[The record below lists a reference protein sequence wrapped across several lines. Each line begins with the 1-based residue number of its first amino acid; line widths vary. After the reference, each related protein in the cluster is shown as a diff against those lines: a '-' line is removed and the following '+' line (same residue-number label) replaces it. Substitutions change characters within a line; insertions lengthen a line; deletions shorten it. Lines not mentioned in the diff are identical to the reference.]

1 MQEKHLY
8 LPSAETINEWKR
20 SLLRVPEQDKNCSTI
35 KQGSTLLAFLLCC
48 HKGQEKLNQAADER
62 NLQEASWDWR
72 NLGSFKQDVQIQ
84 EQSFRS
90 PAPPAC
96 WFLSA
101 LSEIEMFPL
110 LWLAQLP
117 SSSSG
122 WLWSCFASTSFLPEL
137 EHTEV
142 SAAAWPFQGVH
153 LHLPYPETS
162 LCLKSAPGS
171 LELFHVKLL
180 NVTNNFIFFPPIAGQ
195 LAFQCLLLNCLWKL
209 SME

>member
-84 EQSFRS
+84 EQSIRS

-96 WFLSA
+96 WCLSA

-117 SSSSG
+117 SSSG
-122 WLWSCFASTSFLPEL
+122 AALPPPHFCQNWSTRRFQQLPDLSKVCISTFPTLGP
-137 EHTEV
+137 
-142 SAAAWPFQGVH
+142 
-153 LHLPYPETS
+153 PY
-162 LCLKSAPGS
+162 A
-171 LELFHVKLL
+171 
-180 NVTNNFIFFPPIAGQ
+180 
-195 LAFQCLLLNCLWKL
+195 
-209 SME
+209 